1 MAGLSAPTMGW
12 ASTDVPQAFK
22 KFKTI
27 CQLLFDGPLAEKT
40 EAVKVKYLL
49 LWSGEE
55 VTFLALEDLTDNESN
70 TLSVYWDRFGK
81 YVAQKSNFRIARFK
95 LRSMKQDNGE
105 SVDAYMK
112 TVRIFARECKYT
124 DTNEHML
131 DTLIFG
137 TNSEYVQSKLIQT
150 DETLSLD
157 KAIDIA
163 RTGRSY
169 KTAIAKPQ
177 SRIEHS
183 CNE

>member
-1 MAGLSAPTMGW
+1 MAEMAGLSAPTMDW

-27 CQLLFDGPLAEKT
+27 CQLMFDGPLAEKT

-49 LWSGEE
+49 MWSGEE
-55 VTFLALEDLTDNESN
+55 GIDVSSTWGLTDNESN

-81 YVAQKSNFRIARFK
+81 YVAPKSNFRIARFK

-112 TVRIFARECKYT
+112 TVRILARECKYT

-137 TNSEYVQSKLIQT
+137 TNSEHVQSKLIQR

-157 KAIDIA
+157 EAIDIA
-163 RTGRSY
+163 IRRSY
-169 KTAIAKPQ
+169 KTTIAKPQ
-177 SRIEHS
+177 S
-183 CNE
+183 